1 MRTIDQR
8 INIIIGQLEGIK
20 KMREQKESC
29 PDLVVQL
36 KSIKSGISSV
46 MEKILEEE
54 LNNCLLKECPGNKS
68 KIAQVFSEILKK

>member
-20 KMREQKESC
+20 KMMKKKNSC

-36 KSIKSGISSV
+36 KSIKSGVSSV
-46 MEKILEEE
+46 MEKILEDE
-54 LNNCLLKECPGNKS
+54 LNNCILKECSGNKN
-68 KIAQVFSEILKK
+68 KITKLFSEILKK